1 MADNAVQQTL
11 QRAWGRRGALAWS
24 LWPASW
30 LYRAAW
36 QMREMIYRMGLR
48 PVHRA
53 PVPVVVVGNVVAGGA
68 GKTPVVIAI
77 VQHLQ
82 SRGLRPG
89 VVSRGYGRQGSGCR
103 LVTPASSPQDVGDEP
118 LLIRQRTGAPVAVAA
133 SRVDAVQ
140 ALLSADPTLDLLICD
155 DGLQHRAL
163 HRDIEVCLFDDRG
176 IGNGFLL
183 PAGPLRE
190 PWPRDVDL
198 VVSSA
203 TSNSVGA
210 AFRVSR
216 ALANHVL
223 RSDGTQMAL
232 RDLASHA
239 AQAARPL
246 MAVAGIAR
254 PEVFFAMLR
263 ERGLS
268 LSRTVSLPDH
278 ADFDAARWTIDDGL
292 TVLCTEKDAV
302 KLWRLRPDTLAVPL
316 AVHLEAPFWR
326 ALEQLLATRGTQ
338 AIRAKLSLAD
348 GHTPT
353 CPAGL
358 PGHQGVAG
366 I

>member
-1 MADNAVQQTL
+1 MADNAVQRTL
-11 QRAWGRRGALAWS
+11 QRAWGRRGALARL

-36 QMREMIYRMGLR
+36 HLRQLTYRMGLL

-53 PVPVVVVGNVVAGGA
+53 LVPVVVVGNVVAGGA

-103 LVTPASSPQDVGDEP
+103 LVTPASSAQDVGDEP
-118 LLIRQRTGAPVAVAA
+118 LLIQHRTGVPVAVAA
-133 SRVDAVQ
+133 SRIDAVR
-140 ALLSADPTLDLLICD
+140 ALLIADPALDLLVCD

-198 VVSSA
+198 VASSA

-210 AFRVSR
+210 TYRVSR
-216 ALANHVL
+216 ALADHAL

-232 RDLASHA
+232 RDL
-239 AQAARPL
+239 P
-246 MAVAGIAR
+246 
-254 PEVFFAMLR
+254 
-263 ERGLS
+263 
-268 LSRTVSLPDH
+268 
-278 ADFDAARWTIDDGL
+278 
-292 TVLCTEKDAV
+292 
-302 KLWRLRPDTLAVPL
+302 
-316 AVHLEAPFWR
+316 
-326 ALEQLLATRGTQ
+326 
-338 AIRAKLSLAD
+338 
-348 GHTPT
+348 
-353 CPAGL
+353 
-358 PGHQGVAG
+358 
-366 I
+366 